1 MNDKLSL
8 LFDLDGTLVDTDR
21 LHFQAYQILLSRF
34 NRSISIELYK
44 SRIMGA
50 SNSNIMEHLFPDL
63 TVDQHRELAQAKE
76 ILFRNQVG
84 VLEPTPGLMQLLDW
98 AAQENIEVAVVT
110 NAPRDNAELM
120 LHGLGLGRFIER
132 LVIGDELPRGKPDP
146 FPYVTGLQMIAGHP
160 TRALA
165 FEDSLSGVQSASSA
179 GIYTFGIGSGLPPIS
194 LIEAGASEV
203 IADFNDSGL
212 WDLLR
217 ATVAGT
223 PIADR
228 VR

>member
-1 MNDKLSL
+1 MNDRLSL
-8 LFDLDGTLVDTDR
+8 LFDLDGTLVDTDG
-21 LHFQAYQILLSRF
+21 LHFQAYQMLLSRF
-34 NRSISIELYK
+34 SRSISIEFYK
-44 SRIMGA
+44 SHIMGA
-50 SNSNIMEHLFPDL
+50 ANSAIMEHLFPDL

-76 ILFRNQVG
+76 LLFRNQVG

-98 AAQENIEVAVVT
+98 AAQENIEVVMVT

-146 FPYVTGLQMIAGHP
+146 LPYVTGLRMVAGHP

-165 FEDSLSGVQSASSA
+165 FEDSLSGVRSASSA

-203 IADFNDSGL
+203 IADFNDSAL

-217 ATVAGT
+217 ATVAGI
-223 PIADR
+223 PIAHR